1 MIYLADIEKITK
13 LMSPVTTTDYV
24 VGKGVNFHPEGLFSE
39 KIFGVKDSL
48 ERKVTF
54 SYINLHCQILH
65 PALVKPVWILN
76 RKIID
81 AIERKQSF
89 RFDDK
94 GQLVEDE
101 NGNINGI
108 SSVVKNFKQMI
119 NREETDHR
127 RIDMKNMVMNYL
139 KNNMVFID
147 KCIVIPA
154 YYRDAE
160 IDEIHGGIRVKPIN
174 DYYIKILKQS
184 IQLESISLTEGP
196 MYDIL
201 ASKMH
206 ELVGDLYDYI
216 IKKISKKE
224 GLVRQNILGKRVDF
238 SGGAVIT
245 GASSEVKVDEIGI
258 PFKMLVKLF
267 EPFIIYDIHNSGRTN
282 QKLFAELLK
291 EYNGDTF
298 SIPSTRRLMTN
309 INKGFQLPEPLE
321 NLVKASVNRII
332 LDKIILAKRD
342 PALHAESVQAFKP
355 KMVDGSTIKLN
366 ILKCSAY
373 NADFDGDRMAVYVPV
388 TKEAIQ
394 EAREKMLSSE
404 SRDSI
409 KSVSD
414 EFSKDVVIGLYALT
428 RNNNSEKSPIL
439 IRDDKQLETLNPN
452 DKIKY
457 DGIVTTV
464 GKVLFN
470 KILPSKKYHVIEPVN
485 KKIINSLTA
494 KIYNDYLNVNDRV
507 YVEFCH
513 EVVKL
518 GMKYYTIM
526 APSFSLSDFEIPNS
540 ILNMKQELDKAENA
554 SEASKITDKMTA
566 ALAKYVTEKETN
578 IGVIGRA
585 GGLKNGYSQAR
596 QILISKGLITD
607 SKGDVRI
614 IKNSYGDGF
623 KSDEYFES
631 GYGSRKGII
640 DRVINTSDTGYLSRQ
655 LVCALQRVEADPR
668 IRDCRTKRFV
678 TIKAVPDI
686 AKRLVGRYI
695 IDEDRKIVP
704 FNLSKHTD
712 QVIHLRS
719 PIYCLTP
726 SICNVCYGDLLM
738 RNKTNYVGI
747 LAAEVCG
754 ERLTQTIMRT
764 FHTGGSVSIKTIDI
778 ITEISRILDN
788 SHRRLLE
795 KNFVQEKSILKALS
809 DGKIEIDM
817 TDYLDP
823 KKDIVITNSKIQLN
837 YAYFRLKYADTSTD
851 VTIDNKIEIDIS
863 DKNVIQNEESISI
876 FYKKNSI
883 VFDCIPTNEAF
894 SEQVKIIES
903 LLSGKTPYKNADH
916 FLMKIYD
923 QYSTLNTNSDLIH
936 LEILASNLLRDKGNP
951 SYPARLNP
959 HYNPVVKSLKS
970 IPRLESWLQSFA
982 FEDPKASI
990 TTGLI
995 YDRPSTETI
1004 LEKLI
1009 TGEF

>member
-13 LMSPVTTTDYV
+13 LMSPVTTTDYI
-24 VGKGVNFHPEGLFSE
+24 VGKSVNFHPEGLFSE
-39 KIFGVKDSL
+39 KIFGAKDSS
-48 ERKVTF
+48 ERRVTF

-76 RKIID
+76 RKIIE

-94 GQLVEDE
+94 GELVEDE
-101 NGNINGI
+101 NGDINGI

-119 NREETDHR
+119 DRKETDPR

-174 DYYIKILKQS
+174 DYYIKILRQS

-282 QKLFAELLK
+282 QKLFSELLK

-321 NLVKASVNRII
+321 NLVKASVDRII
-332 LDKIILAKRD
+332 QDKIILAKRD

-355 KMVDGSTIKLN
+355 KMVDGSTIELN

-439 IRDDKQLETLNPN
+439 IRDDKQLNTLNPN

-470 KILPSKKYHVIEPVN
+470 KILPSKKYHVIEPIN
-485 KKIINSLTA
+485 KKIINSLAA

-507 YVEFCH
+507 YIEFCH

-526 APSFSLSDFEIPNS
+526 APSFSLSDFEIPDS

-554 SEASKITDKMTA
+554 SEASKITDRMTA

-668 IRDCRTKRFV
+668 IRDCRTKKFV

-863 DKNVIQNEESISI
+863 DKDVIQTEESISI
-876 FYKKNSI
+876 SYKKNSI

-923 QYSTLNTNSDLIH
+923 QYSTLNTDADLIH

-970 IPRLESWLQSFA
+970 IPKLESWLQSFA